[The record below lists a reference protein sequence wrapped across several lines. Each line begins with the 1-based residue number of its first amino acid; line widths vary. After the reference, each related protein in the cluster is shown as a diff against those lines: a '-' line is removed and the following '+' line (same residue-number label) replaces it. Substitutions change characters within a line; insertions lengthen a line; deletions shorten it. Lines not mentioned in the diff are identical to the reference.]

1 MARTPRTT
9 TQEGSGPR
17 QGDVVIWNL
26 ALARTRLVG
35 YVLFKQGGTDPP
47 RHFEGVNIW
56 GKVFREA
63 KRYAQHQAVW
73 LREGLS
79 APWRLVEAKQEKRQD

>member
-1 MARTPRTT
+1 LAGTRRATT
-9 TQEGSGPR
+9 REWGGPR
-17 QGDVVIWNL
+17 QGDVIIWNL
-26 ALARTRLVG
+26 TLAGTGLAG
-35 YVLFKQGGTDPP
+35 YVLFKQGGTDLP

-79 APWRLVEAKQEKRQD
+79 APWRLIEATQEKRED

>member
-1 MARTPRTT
+1 MAGARRTT
-9 TQEGSGPR
+9 TREGSGPR
-17 QGDVVIWNL
+17 QGDVIIWNL
-26 ALARTRLVG
+26 TLARTGMAG

-63 KRYAQHQAVW
+63 KRYAQNQAVW

-79 APWRLVEAKQEKRQD
+79 APWRLIEATKETRQD